1 MLWLHLVVGDH
12 GTTRVIYYVTCVQWN
27 CDLAGFKMMDSKMET
42 RSATTYT
49 ELPKWKW
56 LNKSAVS
63 LDWMGPKIGNY
74 LQSAFI
80 NLMSVSC
87 KPSPICL
94 RASVISLGWIMI
106 VWRQVGSHQVT
117 YAITLHLQV
126 VTKKVRLG
134 VFGHIWSANMKKVNV
149 ITGHQ
154 QITRRD
160 WIDEKKKI
168 ILCCCITLGTAVV
181 LSMSQCTVLQK
192 SHSLLTWVIQFIQAK
207 KRADRRLAPVQF
219 FNSHKGLLESSR
231 PSATPPRIL
240 WTQWP
245 PMGGIID
252 FISLHRGINSGSS
265 SVEMPTHVYWQ
276 ARGAGRKITI
286 LSPIE
291 TMQYIHALNETGDKQ
306 TCWKRKTR
314 TTFTSS
320 REKEHTLWQWL

>member
-27 CDLAGFKMMDSKMET
+27 CDLAAFKMIDSKMGT

-56 LNKSAVS
+56 LNKFAVS

-87 KPSPICL
+87 KPSPESVCNQSGL
-94 RASVISLGWIMI
+94 DHDCVETGWLPPGDLCNHLAFAS
-106 VWRQVGSHQVT
+106 
-117 YAITLHLQV
+117 
-126 VTKKVRLG
+126 
-134 VFGHIWSANMKKVNV
+134 
-149 ITGHQ
+149 GHQ
-154 QITRRD
+154 EGASGCIRSHLVSKYEKSQRNHRAPTDYPKRLDR
-160 WIDEKKKI
+160 WKKKI

-192 SHSLLTWVIQFIQAK
+192 SHSLLTWLIQFIQAK